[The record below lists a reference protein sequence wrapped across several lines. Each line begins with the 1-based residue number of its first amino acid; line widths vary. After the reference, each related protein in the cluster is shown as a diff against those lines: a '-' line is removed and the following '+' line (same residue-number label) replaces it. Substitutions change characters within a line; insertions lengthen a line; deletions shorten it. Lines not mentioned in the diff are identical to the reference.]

1 MNEIIYVVI
10 FVMII
15 LNDILMIGKKILILI
30 ELFFDY

>member
-1 MNEIIYVVI
+1 MKIIYVVI

-15 LNDILMIGKKILILI
+15 LNDILMIGKKILVLI

>member
-1 MNEIIYVVI
+1 MKIIYVVI

-15 LNDILMIGKKILILI
+15 LNDILMIGKKFLILI

>member
-1 MNEIIYVVI
+1 MKIIYVVI